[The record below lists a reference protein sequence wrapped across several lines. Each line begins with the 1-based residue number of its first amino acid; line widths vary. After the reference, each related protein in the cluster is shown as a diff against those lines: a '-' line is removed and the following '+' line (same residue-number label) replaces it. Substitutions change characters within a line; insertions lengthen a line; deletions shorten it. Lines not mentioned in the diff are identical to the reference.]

1 MTWIVPDID
10 RIDTVPSGPERPML
24 QSWLDFHRQ
33 TLLAKCSGL
42 DSAQL
47 KRRAVAPSTLS
58 LHGLV
63 RHMAEV
69 ERGWLRITAAGQR
82 LEYLYCSEANP
93 SGDFDDID
101 AADPAADFGVY
112 HREIQLADAGVAELP
127 LDHRCR
133 TPADAE
139 FSLRWVYLHLIE
151 EYARHNGHADLLR
164 EQIDG
169 RTGD

>member
-1 MTWIVPDID
+1 
-10 RIDTVPSGPERPML
+10 ML

-93 SGDFDDID
+93 NGDFDDID
-101 AADPAADFGVY
+101 AADPADDFGVY
-112 HREIQLADAGVAELP
+112 HREMQLADAGVAELP
-127 LDHRCR
+127 LDHPCR
-133 TPADAE
+133 TPAGTE

>member
-1 MTWIVPDID
+1 MTWIAPDTD
-10 RIDTVPSGPERPML
+10 RIETVPTGPERPML

-42 DSAQL
+42 GTAQL
-47 KRRAVAPSTLS
+47 KQCAIPPSSLS

-63 RHMAEV
+63 RHMSEV

-82 LEYLYCSEANP
+82 LAYLYCADTDPN
-93 SGDFDDID
+93 GDFDGIGT
-101 AADPAADFGVY
+101 ADPAADFAVY
-112 HREIQLADAGVAELP
+112 RRETELADAAVAELP

-133 TPADAE
+133 HPAGPE
-139 FSLRWVYLHLIE
+139 YSLRWVYLHLIE

-169 RTGD
+169 STGD